1 MTRIALYQARTGID
15 PEANARALV
24 AAVEEAAAGGA
35 AILFTPEMSGLLD
48 RDRERAEAN
57 LHRQAEDPVLAAVRA
72 AAAEAGIWVHLGSLA
87 IRGDNGGKLHNRGY
101 LITKSG
107 EIQASYDK
115 LHLFDVDLAT
125 GESWR
130 ESAAYAPGGRAVV
143 ADTPAGPLG
152 LSICYDLRFPDLYR
166 ALTDA
171 GARVLSIPAAF
182 TVPTGRAH
190 WQVLIRAR
198 AIEAGAYV
206 VAAAQSGLHE
216 DGRETWGHSLVV
228 GPWGEILLDMGEGEG
243 VGFAD
248 IDLAEVDSVRARLP
262 ALSNRRPIPPVERIR
277 IIGSPL
283 GGTP

>member
-1 MTRIALYQARTGID
+1 MTRIALYQANSGID

-24 AAVEEAAAGGA
+24 AAVEEGAEGGA

-48 RDRERAEAN
+48 RDRERAEAH
-57 LHRQAEDPVLAAVRA
+57 LRVEAEDEVLAAVRA
-72 AAAEAGIWVHLGSLA
+72 AAARAGIWVHLGSLA
-87 IRGDNGGKLHNRGY
+87 IRDESGGRLHKRGF

-107 EIQASYDK
+107 DLQTSYDK
-115 LHLFDVDLAT
+115 LHLFDVDLPT

-143 ADTPAGPLG
+143 ADSPAGPLG

-171 GARVLSIPAAF
+171 GAQVLAIPAAF
-182 TVPTGRAH
+182 TVPTGQAH
-190 WQVLIRAR
+190 WHVLLRAR

-206 VAAAQSGLHE
+206 VAAAQSGRHE
-216 DGRETWGHSLVV
+216 DGRETYGHSLVV

-243 VGFAD
+243 IGFAE
-248 IDLAEVDSVRARLP
+248 IDLEALEAVRARLP
-262 ALSNRRPIPPVERIR
+262 ALRHRRPIPPVERV
-277 IIGSPL
+277 P
-283 GGTP
+283 

>member
-24 AAVEEAAAGGA
+24 AAVEEAAGGGA

-48 RDRERAEAN
+48 RDRARAEAH
-57 LHRQAEDPVLAAVRA
+57 LQVEAADPVLAAVRA
-72 AAAEAGIWVHLGSLA
+72 AAARAGIWVHLGSLA
-87 IRGDNGGKLHNRGY
+87 IRDPEAGKLHNRAY
-101 LITKSG
+101 LIDGNGDIRAT
-107 EIQASYDK
+107 YDK

-166 ALTDA
+166 SLTDA
-171 GARVLSIPAAF
+171 GAELLAIPAAF
-182 TVPTGRAH
+182 TVPTGQAH
-190 WQVLIRAR
+190 WHVLMRAR

-206 VAAAQSGLHE
+206 VAAAQSGRHE
-216 DGRETWGHSLVV
+216 DGRETYGHSLVV
-228 GPWGEILLDMGEGEG
+228 GPWGEVLLDMGEGEG
-243 VGFAD
+243 VGFAE
-248 IDLAEVDSVRARLP
+248 IDLAEVEAVRARLP
-262 ALSNRRPIPPVERIR
+262 ALRHRRAIPPVERV
-277 IIGSPL
+277 S
-283 GGTP
+283 